1 MMLRILIGMSV
12 LAVGTLPLG
21 VAEEKIMPDHTV
33 KNAYSLPLPKSYIA
47 FQDLPDAF
55 SWANVDGKSHVTH
68 MLNQHIPQYCGSCWA
83 HSSMSSLADRIQ
95 IARSVGVGPQ
105 QGPPGPEINLSIQFL
120 LNCGAQV
127 AGSCSGGSATGA
139 YEFIH
144 SHSKFI
150 PYDTCQPY
158 LACSSNSTQGFCP
171 YVDTACSA
179 MNTCKTCTNPW
190 RGDGNGGCV
199 EIVHFPNATIAEY
212 GTYHHDLHGMM
223 AEIFARGPIKA
234 SISADPIR
242 DYHGGIIYDDPAIRN
257 LDHNHGISIVGW
269 GKEVDGIQYW
279 IVRNSWGEYWGEGGM
294 FRVELGKNLLG
305 IEANIAWATP
315 GSFSSTNFPCDEDGA
330 NCRADP
336 GMHTYQTYKDPSTNV
351 ADIYRRLAKSSS
363 NGRSSSVRRK

>member
-1 MMLRILIGMSV
+1 
-12 LAVGTLPLG
+12 
-21 VAEEKIMPDHTV
+21 MPGHTV
-33 KNAYSLPLPKSYIA
+33 KNEYSLPLPKSYIA

-171 YVDTACSA
+171 YVDTTCSA

-199 EIVHFPNATIAEY
+199 EVSHI
-212 GTYHHDLHGMM
+212 M
-223 AEIFARGPIKA
+223 K
-234 SISADPIR
+234 
-242 DYHGGIIYDDPAIRN
+242 
-257 LDHNHGISIVGW
+257 
-269 GKEVDGIQYW
+269 
-279 IVRNSWGEYWGEGGM
+279 
-294 FRVELGKNLLG
+294 
-305 IEANIAWATP
+305 
-315 GSFSSTNFPCDEDGA
+315 
-330 NCRADP
+330 
-336 GMHTYQTYKDPSTNV
+336 
-351 ADIYRRLAKSSS
+351 
-363 NGRSSSVRRK
+363 